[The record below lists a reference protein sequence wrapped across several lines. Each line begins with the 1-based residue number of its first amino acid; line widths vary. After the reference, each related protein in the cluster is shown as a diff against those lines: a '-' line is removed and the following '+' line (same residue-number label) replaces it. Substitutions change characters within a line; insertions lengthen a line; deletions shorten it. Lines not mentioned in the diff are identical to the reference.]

1 MNKKYFYPKIFFQ
14 FLFFTKKKF
23 IHPLRY
29 LFLFFQFFLLS
40 FKEYRLSV
48 SFLQSIYHNKCSFHI
63 EATTFPEKKFQSEIT
78 FITLATLALS
88 PLVHEY
94 RALSCSPFT
103 PRCLSLTMHLDAIT
117 DSMASNNAVTIK
129 LKLSRPNGTECAF
142 KHLRFTPSPRYFRSH
157 YHVMKYR
164 RHNCTPFALVFLTGY
179 DRCASNFAACNYQK
193 KTE

>member
-29 LFLFFQFFLLS
+29 LFLFFQFFFIIFQRISPFRFISPINLS
-40 FKEYRLSV
+40 QQMFVPYRGYDISRKKI
-48 SFLQSIYHNKCSFHI
+48 SIWNYLHYPSY
-63 EATTFPEKKFQSEIT
+63 
-78 FITLATLALS
+78 LALS

-164 RHNCTPFALVFLTGY
+164 RHNCTPFALVFFNRLWSM
-179 DRCASNFAACNYQK
+179 R
-193 KTE
+193 

>member
-1 MNKKYFYPKIFFQ
+1 M
-14 FLFFTKKKF
+14 FT
-23 IHPLRY
+23 
-29 LFLFFQFFLLS
+29 
-40 FKEYRLSV
+40 
-48 SFLQSIYHNKCSFHI
+48 FLQRNPL
-63 EATTFPEKKFQSEIT
+63 TNT

>member
-1 MNKKYFYPKIFFQ
+1 MRCESSVFFRLIENLKHANWIKNIFIPKFFSN
-14 FLFFTKKKF
+14 
-23 IHPLRY
+23 
-29 LFLFFQFFLLS
+29 FFLLS
-40 FKEYRLSV
+40 FKEYRLSNQ
-48 SFLQSIYHNKCSFHI
+48 FHFFNQFINKCSFHI

-164 RHNCTPFALVFLTGY
+164 RHNCTPFALVFFNRLWSM
-179 DRCASNFAACNYQK
+179 R
-193 KTE
+193 